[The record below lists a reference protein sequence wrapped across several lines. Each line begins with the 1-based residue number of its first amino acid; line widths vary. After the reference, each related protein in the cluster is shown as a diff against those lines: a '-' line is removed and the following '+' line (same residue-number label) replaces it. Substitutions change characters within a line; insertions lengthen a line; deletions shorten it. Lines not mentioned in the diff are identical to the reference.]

1 MILELTDEEILDFLM
16 TSEFEEDYKPEEL
29 KYLLHK
35 FRYFHRVLNGKYDLI
50 KHESQSQSKKLTEIS
65 ESKDLKIN
73 QMMVEIANLENQIS
87 SLKGR
92 KLSFKE
98 RFTGKIIYS
107 DENK

>member
-1 MILELTDEEILDFLM
+1 
-16 TSEFEEDYKPEEL
+16 
-29 KYLLHK
+29 
-35 FRYFHRVLNGKYDLI
+35 
-50 KHESQSQSKKLTEIS
+50 
-65 ESKDLKIN
+65 
-73 QMMVEIANLENQIS
+73 MMVEIANLENQIS